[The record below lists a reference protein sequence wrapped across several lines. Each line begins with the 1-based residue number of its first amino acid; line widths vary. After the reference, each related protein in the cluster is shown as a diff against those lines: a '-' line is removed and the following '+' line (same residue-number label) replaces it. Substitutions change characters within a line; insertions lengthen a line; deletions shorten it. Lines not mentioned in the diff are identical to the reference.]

1 MNFKY
6 KYSIV
11 KKKKKNYVQ
20 IILKISSG
28 SGSWPRLERKY
39 IPEMQMW
46 VACRS
51 VVPFTLLKLLLSE
64 SRKEPVG
71 MGRQPGTQEKE
82 EEEEKDG
89 ESCVHLRLHHQPC
102 YY

>member
-1 MNFKY
+1 MHF
-6 KYSIV
+6 I
-11 KKKKKNYVQ
+11 
-20 IILKISSG
+20 
-28 SGSWPRLERKY
+28 
-39 IPEMQMW
+39 
-46 VACRS
+46 
-51 VVPFTLLKLLLSE
+51 LLKLLLSE
-64 SRKEPVG
+64 SREEGVG